1 MKKTIFSGFL
11 LVFLIWSNAFGAEQI
26 KSGDVLNLQ
35 QCINIA
41 LQQHP
46 NLFAAAATIRANESK
61 IGQAR
66 ANYFPQLTLQ
76 SGYDRIGPS
85 SSSSLSRSDPY
96 DRYSSYLN
104 LSQNIFD
111 FGKTST
117 QVEIQ
122 SLNKESSEADLLDA
136 RSLVIYNVKQYYY
149 GFLQGKMSRDVARET
164 VSSFQQHYE
173 IAQAYFEAGKSSKID
188 VTSAEVSL
196 SNARILLVKAE
207 NALRMARVNLNNAMG
222 ITNAPEYEIKDVLSY
237 SPYYMPLTEALQ
249 NAYKNRPDLL
259 SVARKKEGLEKTI
272 ELNKKEYLP
281 TLSGN
286 ASYGYAS
293 DDLSINNDNKSWNV
307 GAALTFPLFTG
318 FSTKYQ
324 IQEARANLDVLTA
337 NEDALMQN
345 VALEVESAYLS
356 MKEAEERIAAGKTII
371 RQAEENLEL
380 ARGRYSAGVGNHI
393 EITDAMI
400 SLSNARMTY
409 INALSD
415 YMLAQAGLQKAMGVN
430 R

>member
-1 MKKTIFSGFL
+1 MKKKIFSGFL
-11 LVFLIWSNAFGAEQI
+11 LVLLICSNAFGAEQI

-41 LQQHP
+41 LRQHP
-46 NLFAAAATIRANESK
+46 NLFAAAATIRAKESK

-66 ANYFPQLTLQ
+66 ANYFPQLSLQ

-207 NALRMARVNLNNAMG
+207 NALRIAKVNLNNAMG

-307 GAALTFPLFTG
+307 GASLTFPLFTG

>member
-11 LVFLIWSNAFGAEQI
+11 LVLLICSNAFGAEQI

-136 RSLVIYNVKQYYY
+136 RSLVIYNVKRYYY

-259 SVARKKEGLEKTI
+259 SVARKKEGMEKTI

-286 ASYGYAS
+286 AAYGYAS

-337 NEDALMQN
+337 NEDALKQK
-345 VALEVESAYLS
+345 VALEIESAYLS
-356 MKEAEERIAAGKTII
+356 MKEAEERIAAGKTVI

>member
-237 SPYYMPLTEALQ
+237 SPYYMPLNEALQ

-259 SVARKKEGLEKTI
+259 SVARKKEGMEKTI

-286 ASYGYAS
+286 AAYGYAG
-293 DDLSINNDNKSWNV
+293 DDMSINDDRKSWNV
-307 GAALTFPLFTG
+307 GASLTFPLFTG
-318 FSTKYQ
+318 LSTKYQ

-337 NEDALMQN
+337 NEDALKQK
-345 VALEVESAYLS
+345 VALEIESAYLS
-356 MKEAEERIAAGKTII
+356 MKEAEERIAAGKTVI